1 MSRIHLTI
9 DKLVLGGLDPAARAA
24 FVSRLKGELAGILA
38 DPASR
43 AAWARS
49 HRTPVLR
56 LNRMGLEPGVAGAG
70 KLGRQVAQGIARG
83 LKP

>member
-9 DKLVLGGLDPAARAA
+9 DQLVLGGLDPASRAA
-24 FVSRLKGELAGILA
+24 FVARLKNELSVLLA

>member
-9 DKLVLGGLDPAARAA
+9 DKLILGGLDPSAREV
-24 FVSRLKGELAGILA
+24 FVARMKDELAVILA

-43 AAWARS
+43 AAGSRS

-56 LNRMGLEPGVAGAG
+56 LNRMGLEPGNAGAG
-70 KLGRQVAQGIARG
+70 KLGRQVAQGIAKG

>member
-9 DKLVLGGLDPAARAA
+9 DKLVLGGLDPAAREA
-24 FVSRLKGELAGILA
+24 FVTRLKGELARILA
-38 DPASR
+38 DPTGR
-43 AAWARS
+43 AAWART

-56 LNRMGLEPGVAGAG
+56 LGRLSLEPGAGGAG
-70 KLGRQVAQGIARG
+70 NLGSQVAQGIARG

>member
-9 DKLVLGGLDPAARAA
+9 DKLVLGGLDPAAREA
-24 FVSRLKGELAGILA
+24 FVTRLKGELARILA
-38 DPASR
+38 DPTGR
-43 AAWARS
+43 AAWART

-56 LNRMGLEPGVAGAG
+56 LGRLSL
-70 KLGRQVAQGIARG
+70 LGSQVAQGIARG

>member
-1 MSRIHLTI
+1 MSHIHLTI
-9 DKLVLGGLDPAARAA
+9 DKLVLGGLDPAAREA
-24 FVSRLKGELAGILA
+24 FVAHLKGELATLLA
-38 DPASR
+38 DPAGR

-56 LNRMGLEPGVAGAG
+56 LNRLGLEPGTAGAS
-70 KLGRQVAQGIARG
+70 KLGSQVAKGIARG

>member
-24 FVSRLKGELAGILA
+24 FVARLKGELAVLLA
-38 DPASR
+38 DPAAR
-43 AAWARS
+43 TAWARS

-56 LNRMGLEPGVAGAG
+56 LNRMGLEPGAAGAG
-70 KLGRQVAQGIARG
+70 KLGSQVAKGIARG

>member
-9 DKLVLGGLDPAARAA
+9 DKLVLGGLDPSDRAA
-24 FVSRLKGELAGILA
+24 FVARLKGELAVLLA
-38 DPASR
+38 DPAAR
-43 AAWARS
+43 ATWARS

-56 LNRMGLEPGVAGAG
+56 LNRMGLESGAAGAG

>member
-9 DKLVLGGLDPAARAA
+9 DKLVLGGLDPAAREVFLA
-24 FVSRLKGELAGILA
+24 RLKDELAVLLT

-43 AAWARS
+43 AACARS

-56 LNRMGLEPGVAGAG
+56 LDRGRLEPGTAGAS

>member
-9 DKLVLGGLDPAARAA
+9 DKLVLGGLDPAARQV
-24 FVSRLKGELAGILA
+24 FVTRLKGELAALLA

-43 AAWARS
+43 ADWARS

-56 LNRMGLEPGVAGAG
+56 LNRLGLEPGTAGAG
-70 KLGRQVAQGIARG
+70 KLGSQVAKGIARG